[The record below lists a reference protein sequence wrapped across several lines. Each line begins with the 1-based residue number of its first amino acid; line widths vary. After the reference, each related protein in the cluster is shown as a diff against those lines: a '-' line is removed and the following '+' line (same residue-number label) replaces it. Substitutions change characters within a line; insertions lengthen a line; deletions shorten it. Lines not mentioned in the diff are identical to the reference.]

1 MTQFWERLSRTE
13 GDYIFERGDNIESYL
28 NATGCSHLR
37 KYMDTYKI
45 HVSKHGGHM
54 FIKKRF
60 GDFADISNTVELEVE
75 SPYFSPG
82 EDRRTKI

>member
-1 MTQFWERLSRTE
+1 
-13 GDYIFERGDNIESYL
+13 
-28 NATGCSHLR
+28 
-37 KYMDTYKI
+37 
-45 HVSKHGGHM
+45 M

-60 GDFADISNTVELEVE
+60 GDFGDISNTVELEVE